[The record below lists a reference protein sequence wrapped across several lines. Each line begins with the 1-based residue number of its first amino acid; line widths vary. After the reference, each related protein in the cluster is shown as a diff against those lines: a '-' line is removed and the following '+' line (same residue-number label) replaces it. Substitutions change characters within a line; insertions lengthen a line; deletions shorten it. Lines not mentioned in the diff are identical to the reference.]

1 MSGVAI
7 ASEPPSLLGVTFR
20 RATTTGR
27 FYLVYGLVVSSLL
40 AVALGVT
47 SASTFASLFPLFLPI
62 FGVVGS
68 MGSLVVFT
76 NDRTK
81 GVIEYLLAYGV
92 SPRRIFVNN
101 LLIGLAMDAIV
112 VGAASVV
119 GLGAVLATGHP
130 LTLVLARNLGLY
142 GIPMSLAVV
151 AFACTV
157 GMFWTALS
165 SPRAG
170 MNSPIG
176 LIPFVG
182 ILPALVTLFA
192 VETLAGTGHRVS
204 AVLVGPLAVVVVS
217 VVVVALISRI
227 GTLLRRERMLSPM

>member
-1 MSGVAI
+1 MSGVAT
-7 ASEPPSLLGVTFR
+7 ASEPPSLVGITFR

-40 AVALGVT
+40 AVALGV
-47 SASTFASLFPLFLPI
+47 SSGAAFSTIFPLLLPI

-81 GVIEYLLAYGV
+81 GVLEYLLAYGV
-92 SPRRIFVNN
+92 SERQIFVNS
-101 LLIGLAMDAIV
+101 LLIGLALDAMV
-112 VGAASVV
+112 VGTASVV
-119 GLGAVLATGHP
+119 GLGASLATGHA
-130 LTLVLARNLGLY
+130 LTLTSAEYLGLY
-142 GIPMSLAVV
+142 GIPMSLAAV

-157 GMFWTALS
+157 GMYWTALS

-176 LIPFVG
+176 LVPFVG
-182 ILPALVTLFA
+182 ILPALATLFA
-192 VETLAGTGHRVS
+192 VEALAGTGHGADALRVG
-204 AVLVGPLAVVVVS
+204 AFAVVLVAVVVV
-217 VVVVALISRI
+217 VLISRI
-227 GTLLRRERMLSPM
+227 GRLLRRERMLSPM